1 MSGKVSPDNKDD
13 PAGSASGAP
22 DGGRERFWV
31 GVGIVGVSLLGIF
44 GLACFAI
51 KYAGEP
57 NRYAT
62 TKELFSTLLPVLST
76 WVGTILAFYF
86 SKENFAAAA
95 QQATALVK
103 QLTPEQRLQAIAVG
117 DVMIPMGRAKAYDWR
132 EGETPK
138 IPLKVLLGELTESN
152 YNRLPIVDPSTGQ
165 VKYVIHRSLMD
176 RFIAAKAI
184 ESAAP
189 GAASLTLA
197 DLIKDERIGRTIAGF
212 STVGPDAK
220 LSAVKAQMDGN
231 PDCDDVFV
239 TQDGTRAG
247 RAIGW
252 ITNVIV
258 AERSKL

>member
-1 MSGKVSPDNKDD
+1 MSGKLSQESKDA
-13 PAGSASGAP
+13 PAGSTSGATS
-22 DGGRERFWV
+22 DERYRIW
-31 GVGIVGVSLLGIF
+31 VGIVMVGASLVGIF
-44 GLACFAI
+44 VLAGLSIGFAEKSNQDDTI
-51 KYAGEP
+51 
-57 NRYAT
+57 
-62 TKELFSTLLPVLST
+62 KELFSSLLPVLSM

-103 QLTPEQRLQAIAVG
+103 QLTPEQRLQTIAVS
-117 DVMIPMGRAKAYDWR
+117 DVMIPMGQAKAHDWK

-138 IPLKVLLGELTESN
+138 TPLKLLLGELTDSN

-176 RFIAAKAI
+176 RFIATKAL
-184 ESAAP
+184 ESSAP
-189 GAASLTLA
+189 GAAGLTLA

-212 STVGPDAK
+212 SAVASDAK
-220 LSAVKAQMDGN
+220 LNAVKAQMDGN
-231 PDCDDVFV
+231 RDCDDVFV
-239 TQDGTRAG
+239 TQDGTKGG